1 MVAEA
6 RAAARSEI
14 SFEVYVK
21 RQGRWIIE
29 AVLAEREQAFKL
41 AEGLTAGKDVAAV
54 RVVREC
60 FDQSSGE
67 SVERVIFDSDIRL
80 EKPAPA
86 RPEPP
91 APKAP
96 ARAGT
101 GDPAARRA
109 TRGAARFSL
118 AGTELDH
125 LRSGARCARLL
136 VHRRARLT
144 RSLALT

>member
-91 APKAP
+91 APKRRHEP
-96 ARAGT
+96 EPEIRPRAER
-101 GDPAARRA
+101 PEELRA
-109 TRGAARFSL
+109 FPW
-118 AGTELDH
+118 
-125 LRSGARCARLL
+125 
-136 VHRRARLT
+136 
-144 RSLALT
+144 LALSSITCGLALAALGFWFIGALG